1 MSSLEL
7 TVGTKLVA
15 TMFSAFLTGGVWVL
29 VYNYFVRFP
38 HDRLFFRILVVTMSI
53 AATVDTALNCVDAYS
68 T

>member
-1 MSSLEL
+1 MSTIEL
-7 TVGTKLVA
+7 TAGTKLVA

-38 HDRLFFRILVVTMSI
+38 NDRLFFRGLVITMSI
-53 AATVDTALNCVDAYS
+53 AATVDTALNCVDAYQ